1 MEYQFGTCRS
11 PCNKPVMHQPALSN
25 LVTTDR
31 ENVGDMHVA
40 RDDVNDAGSHDVSKK
55 NSEKLDPCPRKK
67 LCVEIIGNVSQKV
80 KKKKKISV
88 ISVE

>member
-1 MEYQFGTCRS
+1 
-11 PCNKPVMHQPALSN
+11 MHQPALSN

-55 NSEKLDPCPRKK
+55 NSEKLDKK
-67 LCVEIIGNVSQKV
+67 SSVSSEKTLCGDNWKCIAKSQK
-80 KKKKKISV
+80 KKNSV
-88 ISVE
+88 ISVEKNQL